1 MNAANFQPPSASRP
15 AQPTGG
21 ELLARTLKA
30 AGVSHIFALHGG
42 HLEAFYRACL
52 DHDLT
57 LVDFRH
63 EAAAGHAADAY
74 ARSTGR
80 LGVCVITA
88 GPGFANALSAIVN
101 ANLDTSPTLFIIGAP
116 PLREAET
123 NPLQGGFDQIA
134 MAAPATKWAHRIT
147 HTERIPDL
155 TAMAI
160 RQATS
165 GRRGAVVLEVPI
177 DVLHLSVP
185 ESRATAPAGLHEPP
199 RPAPAPDDVARC
211 LDLLRGAARPVIV
224 LGAEAGFSRC
234 GTALTRFA
242 EATGIPVAANTKAL
256 GLMAPDH
263 RLFMGDP
270 GNLAALSLF
279 GQALPD
285 VVVLVGARLGLL
297 LGGRSGMVVPHE
309 ARVIQLHNDPA
320 EIGRIRDIDIAL
332 SCDAGRFFEALLPG
346 AEAAPFPD
354 FTAWAAGLTAIQH
367 MAAGLYPEVEGPN
380 GIHPF
385 HAAAAVA
392 AAAGEDAVFALDGG
406 ETPSWL
412 GHHLRVRAPGQV
424 HTHGYLGCLGIGPGF
439 AIGAQIAWPGKRV
452 VHVTGDGAMGFHIQ
466 EFDTMMRH
474 RMPIV
479 TVVLNNRVW
488 GMSIHGQQIMFGS
501 NYALIT
507 RLGGTSYAEVARG
520 FGCHGETV
528 TRHAEIGPAMA
539 RAFAAGKPACV
550 EIMTDPDITHPITV
564 SMLGAEAG
572 NGPEV
577 MIPYYENIPLAPA
590 GGQI

>member
-1 MNAANFQPPSASRP
+1 MNAASFPPRP
-15 AQPTGG
+15 AQSRPTGG
-21 ELLARTLKA
+21 DLLARTLKA
-30 AGVSHIFALHGG
+30 AGVSHVFALHGG
-42 HLEAFYRACL
+42 HLEAFYRGCL
-52 DHDLT
+52 EHDLT

-101 ANLDTSPTLFIIGAP
+101 ANLDASPTLFIIGAP

-177 DVLHLSVP
+177 DVLHLSVA
-185 ESRATAPAGLHEPP
+185 ESLATTPAGLHPPP
-199 RPAPAPDDVARC
+199 RPAPAPDDAVRC
-211 LDLLRGAARPVIV
+211 LDLLRGAARPVII

-234 GTALTRFA
+234 GAAVTRFA
-242 EATGIPVAANTKAL
+242 EATGIPVAANTRAL
-256 GLMAPDH
+256 GLMPPDH
-263 RLFMGDP
+263 PLFMGDP
-270 GNLAALSLF
+270 GNLAALSMF

-285 VVVLVGARLGLL
+285 AVVLVGARLGLL
-297 LGGRSGMVVPHE
+297 LAGRSGMVVPHE
-309 ARVIQLHNDPA
+309 ARLIQVYNDPA
-320 EIGRIRDIDIAL
+320 EIGRIRDVDIAIAG
-332 SCDAGRFFEALLPG
+332 DATRFFEALLPG
-346 AEAAPFPD
+346 AAEAPFPD

-367 MAAGLYPEVEGPN
+367 MAAGMYPETEGPN

-392 AAAGEDAVFALDGG
+392 EAAGEDAIFALDGG
-406 ETPSWL
+406 EVPGWVS
-412 GHHLRVRAPGQV
+412 HHLRVRAPGRV

-439 AIGAQIAWPGKRV
+439 AIGAQVAWPGQRV

-474 RMPIV
+474 QMPIV
-479 TVVLNNRVW
+479 TVVLNNRIW
-488 GMSIHGQQIMFGS
+488 GMSIHGQQIMFGA
-501 NYALIT
+501 NYSLIT
-507 RLGGTSYAEVARG
+507 RLGGTSYADVARG
-520 FGCHGETV
+520 FGCHAETV
-528 TRHAEIGPAMA
+528 TRHADIGPAMA
-539 RAFAAGKPACV
+539 RAFATGRPACI
-550 EIMTDPDITHPITV
+550 EIMTDPDVVHPITV
-564 SMLGAEAG
+564 SMLGAAG
-572 NGPEV
+572 GGGPEV
-577 MIPYYENIPLAPA
+577 MIPYYENIPLVPA
-590 GGQI
+590 GGSN